1 MDALPDVAGALARWL
16 DGPVL
21 PLLTLVLGY
30 LGARLVGLRQR
41 LAAGKRGGS
50 RDGDAGFG
58 DTDGLGRA
66 TATAPQ
72 DTAGAPATGQTE
84 RYEMQVLLGR
94 LEQENRYLEQA
105 LAHRGAD
112 IQLLTARMNEA
123 AARDREELVHL
134 QDELEAERR
143 IGHEKARLIRVLE
156 ASLQRADSRLQN
168 AQAGHERQR
177 VSMVALQAALAHAKR
192 ALASTD
198 GRLARLREQLRMQA
212 ATASPGS
219 DHATGEG
226 AGAGTPVERIVERIV
241 EIPVETIVYRDREV
255 PVEVPI
261 EVPVGFTV
269 LPTPGAS
276 GLRPRYSENRP
287 SST

>member
-1 MDALPDVAGALARWL
+1 MDALSKATAALTRWL

-21 PLLTLVLGY
+21 PLLALAIGY
-30 LGARLVGLRQR
+30 LGARLVDGRR
-41 LAAGKRGGS
+41 RPPAGRRNGEVAMEG
-50 RDGDAGFG
+50 AP
-58 DTDGLGRA
+58 
-66 TATAPQ
+66 TAPSGSLSQ
-72 DTAGAPATGQTE
+72 PAGAPVDLVSAATGQTE
-84 RYEMQVLLGR
+84 AYEMQMLLAR

-123 AARDREELVHL
+123 AARDRQELVHL

-143 IGHEKARLIRVLE
+143 IGFEKARLIRTLD
-156 ASLQRADSRLQN
+156 AALQRAEARLLQ
-168 AQAGHERQR
+168 AQASRERQR
-177 VSMVALQAALAHAKR
+177 VSTVALQAALAHAKR
-192 ALASTD
+192 ALASAD
-198 GRLARLREQLRMQA
+198 ERLARLREQLRRQS
-212 ATASPGS
+212 TPSVGV
-219 DHATGEG
+219 
-226 AGAGTPVERIVERIV
+226 AGTAGGEAPVERIVERIV

-261 EVPVGFTV
+261 EVPVGFTA

-276 GLRPRYSENRP
+276 GLRARYSENRP